1 MWSTILDIALVL
13 LGMGTAS
20 FYWLSVTSAYQRGQH
35 EMYLKMG
42 GRPDPPDPD
51 DVMRSIQDISTERD
65 ILFDKSVVAYVASG
79 VHMFNWKEVYSQIVD
94 GAKEKA
100 KDLSPTVNTLILRQ
114 VRIIPGAE
122 GVEVDY
128 NFEPLTNPN
137 KSE

>member
-1 MWSTILDIALVL
+1 
-13 LGMGTAS
+13 
-20 FYWLSVTSAYQRGQH
+20 
-35 EMYLKMG
+35 MYLKMG

-114 VRIIPGAE
+114 VRIIPGAG